1 MTELKKVIITGPTGA
16 VGVSLIEEMIRR
28 NVYVTAICRENSPH
42 LSAIPKNYFVNV
54 VECNLDSLKK
64 LTETLPKDYDAFYH
78 FGWDGPFGPA
88 RSDLTLQTKNFLY
101 SLDSVELAKNLG
113 CEVFVGAG
121 SQSECGHVDGV
132 LYPDMPCN
140 PDNGYGI
147 GKLMAGKMTRLKCK
161 EYGIRHE
168 WVRIVSM
175 YGPHDRTYTMVM
187 SSILKMLK
195 GERVQ
200 FTKGDQIWDY
210 IYNKDA
216 ARAFRMIAEN
226 GKDGSIYLFGT
237 GKPRKL
243 REYICMIRDAV
254 DPNLEIGL
262 GELDYYP
269 NQVMHLEADISNLTA
284 DTGFIPQYSFE
295 DGIRETVEWVV
306 SIKRK
311 ERGVFYENIS
321 YNGNS

>member
-1 MTELKKVIITGPTGA
+1 MELKKVILTGPTGA
-16 VGVSLIEEMIRR
+16 AGVSLMEEMVQHNIR
-28 NVYVTAICRENSPH
+28 VTAVCRENSPH
-42 LSAIPKNYFVNV
+42 LDCIPRHPLIDI
-54 VECNLDSLKK
+54 VECNLDRLKSLIGK
-64 LTETLPKDYDAFYH
+64 LPRDYDAFYH
-78 FGWDGPFGPA
+78 FGWDGPFGPPRA
-88 RSDLTLQTKNFLY
+88 DLSLQTRNVLY
-101 SLDSVELAKNLG
+101 SLDAVELAKDLG
-113 CEVFVGAG
+113 CKVFIGAG

-132 LYPDMPCN
+132 LHPDMPCN

-147 GKLMAGKMTRLKCK
+147 GKLMAGQMTRIKCR

-210 IYNKDA
+210 IYNRDA
-216 ARAFRMIAEN
+216 ARAFRLVAEQ
-226 GKDGSIYLFGT
+226 GKDGSIYLFGN
-237 GKPRKL
+237 GEPRPLK
-243 REYICMIRDAV
+243 EYICAIRDAV

-262 GELDYYP
+262 GEIDYYP

-284 DTGFIPQYSFE
+284 DTGFIPEYSFE
-295 DGIRETVEWVV
+295 RGIQETVEWART
-306 SIKRK
+306 IL
-311 ERGVFYENIS
+311 
-321 YNGNS
+321 

>member
-1 MTELKKVIITGPTGA
+1 MELKKAILTGPTGA
-16 VGVSLIEEMIRR
+16 VGVSLIEEMMR
-28 NVYVTAICRENSPH
+28 NNVRVTAICRENSPH
-42 LSAIPKNYFVNV
+42 LDAIPQSNLVDV
-54 VECNLDSLKK
+54 VECNLDHLKDLVGK
-64 LTETLPKDYDAFYH
+64 LPKDYDAFYH
-78 FGWDGPFGPA
+78 FGWDGPWGPA
-88 RSDLTLQTKNFLY
+88 RADLSLQTRNVLY
-101 SLDSVELAKNLG
+101 ALDAVELAKDIG
-113 CEVFVGAG
+113 CKVFIGAG

-132 LYPDMPCN
+132 LHPDMPCN

-147 GKLMAGKMTRLKCK
+147 GKLTAGQMTRLKCR

-187 SSILKMLK
+187 SSILRMLK

-216 ARAFRMIAEN
+216 ARAFRLVAES
-226 GKDGSIYLFGT
+226 GRDGAIYLFGT
-237 GKPRKL
+237 GKPQRLKD
-243 REYICMIRDAV
+243 YILMIRDAV
-254 DPNLEIGL
+254 NPELEIGL

-284 DTGFIPQYSFE
+284 DTGFVPEYSFE
-295 DGIRETVEWVV
+295 EGIRETVAWA
-306 SIKRK
+306 K
-311 ERGVFYENIS
+311 EQNK
-321 YNGNS
+321 

>member
-1 MTELKKVIITGPTGA
+1 MKD
-16 VGVSLIEEMIRR
+16 LIG
-28 NVYVTAICRENSPH
+28 
-42 LSAIPKNYFVNV
+42 K
-54 VECNLDSLKK
+54 
-64 LTETLPKDYDAFYH
+64 LPKDYDAFYH
-78 FGWDGPFGPA
+78 FGWDGPWGPPRA
-88 RSDLTLQTKNFLY
+88 DLSLQTRNVLY
-101 SLDSVELAKNLG
+101 SLDAVELAKDIG
-113 CEVFVGAG
+113 CKVFLGAG

-147 GKLMAGKMTRLKCK
+147 GKLMAGQMTRLKCR

-216 ARAFRMIAEN
+216 ARAFRLVAES
-226 GKDGSIYLFGT
+226 GRDGAIYLFGT
-237 GKPRKL
+237 GKPQRLKD
-243 REYICMIRDAV
+243 YILMIRDAV
-254 DPNLEIGL
+254 NPNLEIGL

-284 DTGFIPQYSFE
+284 DTGFVPEYSFE
-295 DGIRETVEWVV
+295 EGIRETIEWA
-306 SIKRK
+306 K
-311 ERGVFYENIS
+311 GTQL
-321 YNGNS
+321 